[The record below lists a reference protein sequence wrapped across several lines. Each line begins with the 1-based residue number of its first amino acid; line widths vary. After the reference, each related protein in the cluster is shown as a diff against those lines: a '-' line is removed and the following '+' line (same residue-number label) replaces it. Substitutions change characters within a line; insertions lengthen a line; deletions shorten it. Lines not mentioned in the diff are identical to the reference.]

1 MSSAELRHNALLRQG
16 FFHASAPSPETHLQ
30 GSAAEPWLR
39 HH

>member
-16 FFHASAPSPETHLQ
+16 FFHASATSSETHLQ
-30 GSAAEPWLR
+30 AASLEPWLR